1 MTALAASNTN
11 LQRLNDSRYNTYPLA
26 ASTTIYQGAMV
37 VLNYLGQAIAAS
49 GALGA
54 LQGHLRVVGV
64 SAGRLQPGKNGPVDA
79 DTAAATLA
87 GDYDVLVETGKFTF
101 VNGSASNGG
110 AATDT
115 ITSAD
120 IGCYAYAQDDQTV
133 SRDGLSGTRPV
144 VGVIKEVCD
153 DGRIAVEITGER
165 WSPLSTVIAIKAG
178 ADFSSLRNT
187 IVKLEDDTDARV
199 VPATADTDALFGII
213 INAPAAAN
221 AVAWVIT
228 AGPAPCLVG
237 ASGIA
242 AGANVT
248 STAGGASIAA
258 STADKFVGKA
268 LQDGASGET
277 QMVYVQPGI
286 MPA

>member
-1 MTALAASNTN
+1 MTALAASNVSVNRIT
-11 LQRLNDSRYNTYPLA
+11 DSRYNTYPVA

-37 VLNYLGQAIAAS
+37 VLNYLGQAINAS

-54 LQGHLRVVGV
+54 LQGHLRVVGI
-64 SAGRLQPGKNGPVDA
+64 SAGRLQPGTNNPVDA
-79 DTAAATLA
+79 DTATAVSA
-87 GDYDVLVETGKFTF
+87 GDYDVLVETGKFSF

-115 ITSAD
+115 ITAAD
-120 IGCYAYAQDDQTV
+120 IGCYAYAQDNQTV

-144 VGVIKEVCD
+144 VGVIKEVLD

-165 WSPLSTVIAIKAG
+165 WSPLSTVLQIKAG
-178 ADFSSLRNT
+178 ADFTGLINT
-187 IVKLEDDTDARV
+187 IVKLEDATAARV

-213 INAPAAAN
+213 LNIPTAAGQ
-221 AVAWVIT
+221 VAWVVT
-228 AGPAPCLVG
+228 AGPSPLLVG
-237 ASGIA
+237 ASGIS

-248 STAGGASIAA
+248 STAGGAAIAA
-258 STADKFVGKA
+258 STTDKFVGKA

-286 MPA
+286 NPA